1 MVATED
7 ARVFLSLYVSSFIE
21 KVPQVNVLL
30 KIVVLIVVDVR
41 RDIRNPPTTKESV
54 WRPSLKNQFV
64 SLPLTNKKNCK

>member
-21 KVPQVNVLL
+21 KVPQVKVLL

-41 RDIRNPPTTKESV
+41 RDIRNAPTTKESV
-54 WRPSLKNQFV
+54 
-64 SLPLTNKKNCK
+64 